1 MKNLIIVGCG
11 AHAAEIV
18 DYIEYIN
25 QHSTSDT
32 FKIKG
37 LIDNVKTHYDHY
49 GYHYDYLGTIDDHT
63 IEPDI
68 YYVMGIG
75 NLTIRLKVFQEYKL
89 KKAQFIGIIHPTA
102 LISKSAIIGEGTV
115 ISHNV
120 SIGPKVEIG
129 AFNVINSRCTIGHDA
144 KIGNNN
150 FISPQ
155 VVLGGYSEIGDN
167 NLLGT
172 NSCLIPE
179 IKVGND
185 NKIMAGMSLTQNV
198 HDHETVF
205 YRYKEKLVV
214 RKEFIDQPTNE

>member
-25 QHSTSDT
+25 QNSTSDI
-32 FKIKG
+32 FKIVG

-49 GYHYDYLGTIDDHT
+49 EYPYEFLGTIDDHV
-63 IEPDI
+63 IDVNA

-75 NLTIRLKVFQEYKL
+75 NLDIRTKVFQEYEL
-89 KKAQFIGIIHPTA
+89 KKARFTGIIHPTA
-102 LISKSAIIGEGTV
+102 LISKSAMIGEGTV

-120 SIGPKVEIG
+120 SIGPKSKIG
-129 AFNVINSRCTIGHDA
+129 KFNVINSRCTIGHDA
-144 KIGNNN
+144 IIGDNN

-155 VVLGGYSEIGDN
+155 VVLGGASQVGDN

-179 IKVGND
+179 IKIGND
-185 NKIMAGMSLTQNV
+185 NKIMAGMVITHNV
-198 HDHETVF
+198 QDHETVF

-214 RKEFIDQPTNE
+214 RKEFIDKVAE